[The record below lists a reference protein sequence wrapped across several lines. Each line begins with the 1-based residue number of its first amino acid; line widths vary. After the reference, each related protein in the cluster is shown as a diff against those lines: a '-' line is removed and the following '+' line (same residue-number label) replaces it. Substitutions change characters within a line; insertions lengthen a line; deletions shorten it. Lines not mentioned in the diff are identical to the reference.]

1 VHTPEGTTVSI
12 TARARREPGDPPVA
26 ELLVADDGPGIRRR
40 ELAHVFERFH
50 TSDSGQGSGLGLAIA
65 RELAHRMEG
74 TLDVASRPGNTVF
87 RLALPLAPEREPR
100 PRPRAR
106 ESLQV

>member
-1 VHTPEGTTVSI
+1 
-12 TARARREPGDPPVA
+12 
-26 ELLVADDGPGIRRR
+26 
-40 ELAHVFERFH
+40 
-50 TSDSGQGSGLGLAIA
+50 
-65 RELAHRMEG
+65 MEG